1 MNRSTATEEEPSS
14 SGDDRA
20 AELLAE
26 RALFGL
32 GDPERR
38 ELAALGVDPDA
49 DPRAIELELA
59 AAEAIIASGIALHE
73 PMPSALKK
81 KVQAEAFRHFEKA
94 HEQPS
99 VAPNTTTGANV
110 VDLTP
115 RHIATDERRGGARRT
130 LFFLAAAAA
139 IVFVVM
145 GVERSR
151 NAALVTAST
160 SLPGPVAR
168 VVSEILLE
176 SGEPQGAKSHGSLR
190 WERGGTTGVLD
201 VRGLPA
207 QEAGRKREVWIL
219 AGGTKEH
226 VGDFASGDEHV
237 ALRSAAPELD
247 VEAWMITESL
257 PSERVIL
264 KSRAQPDGSR

>member
-1 MNRSTATEEEPSS
+1 MNRSTPTEEEPSRS
-14 SGDDRA
+14 SDDRA
-20 AELLAE
+20 AEILAE

-38 ELAALGVDPDA
+38 ELAALGVDPEA

-59 AAEAIIASGIALHE
+59 AAEALIASGIALDT
-73 PMPSALKK
+73 PMPSSLRK

-110 VDLTP
+110 VELAP
-115 RHIATDERRGGARRT
+115 RNLATAGRRGGARRV

-151 NAALVTAST
+151 NAARVAATT
-160 SLPGPVAR
+160 SLPEPTAR
-168 VVSEILLE
+168 VVSEILLD
-176 SGEPQGAKSHGSLR
+176 SGEPEGAKTYGSLR

-207 QEAGRKREVWIL
+207 EEAGRKREVWISS
-219 AGGTKEH
+219 GGKKEH
-226 VGDFASGDEHV
+226 VGDFSSGDAHV

-264 KSRAQPDGSR
+264 TSRAQPDGSR